1 MTAASNALQV
11 NQLAD
16 GIGDMSTA
24 DAENITGALANMTQ
38 PSSTPMNPG
47 DMKETIDIL
56 QELSNLQ
63 SQPGQHV
70 SADQMQVRF

>member
-1 MTAASNALQV
+1 MTAAPNALQV
-11 NQLAD
+11 SQLAD

-24 DAENITGALANMTQ
+24 DAENITGALANMTLL
-38 PSSTPMNPG
+38 TPMNPG

-63 SQPGQHV
+63 SQPGQRV